1 MINIINTIKGTRVMT
16 NKRLLFNELFGLV
29 GFGVVRREAT
39 AAVSLPETELSF
51 SFVRALSV

>member
-1 MINIINTIKGTRVMT
+1 MT
-16 NKRLLFNELFGLV
+16 NKRLFFNELFGLV

>member
-1 MINIINTIKGTRVMT
+1 MT

-39 AAVSLPETELSF
+39 AAVGEPETELS
-51 SFVRALSV
+51 LSLCARL